1 MLRTIKAHLLNFLLG
16 ISLTILLGNCAHTQ
30 GKEGDASSD
39 YPQRQKGESTE
50 INPEGNTI
58 QTRFS
63 PPNGFN
69 RTFYSDD
76 SFESFLRNIKL
87 KPDGSKVKYFDG
99 TVKENDVYAAVVD
112 MEISNKDLQQCA
124 DAVMRLRGEYFFKR
138 KEYTKISFTLTN
150 GFKVDYSEWMKGNR
164 VAVNGNKTEW
174 QKIAEPSNTYSD
186 FRQYME
192 FVFTYAGTLSLD
204 KSLRSK
210 NIDDIAI
217 GDVFIRGGSPG
228 HAVLV
233 VDLAE
238 NAAGDKVFL
247 LAQSYMPAQETQV
260 LKNPENAELSPWYNV
275 RKSDTKVITPEWSFE
290 VNQIKTW

>member
-16 ISLTILLGNCAHTQ
+16 ISLTILLGNCAQTQ

-39 YPQRQKGESTE
+39 YPQLQKGESTE
-50 INPEGNTI
+50 INSEGNTI

-63 PPNGFN
+63 PPNGFKRSN
-69 RTFYSDD
+69 YSDD
-76 SFESFLRNIKL
+76 SFGSFLRNLKL

-290 VNQIKTW
+290 VNQLKTW

>member
-1 MLRTIKAHLLNFLLG
+1 MLRNIKAHLLNFLLG
-16 ISLTILLGNCAHTQ
+16 ISLTILLGNCAQTQ
-30 GKEGDASSD
+30 GKGGDASSD
-39 YPQRQKGESTE
+39 YPQLQKGESTE

-63 PPNGFN
+63 PPNGFIRSN
-69 RTFYSDD
+69 YSDD
-76 SFESFLRNIKL
+76 SFESFLRNLKL
-87 KPDGSKVKYFDG
+87 KPVGSKVKYFDG
-99 TVKENDVYAAVVD
+99 TVKGNDVYDAVVD
-112 MEISNKDLQQCA
+112 MEISNRDLQQCA

-192 FVFTYAGTLSLD
+192 FVFTYAGTLSLE

-228 HAVLV
+228 HAILV

-290 VNQIKTW
+290 VNQLKTW